1 MTHLEVPEPAISPRT
16 EAAPP
21 PRSDEGCESISAD
34 ALAARTP
41 IIASNRG
48 PVTFRLDGNG
58 NRETQRGGGGLVTA
72 LMGVVQQT
80 QVRWIS
86 CAQTPEDREW
96 GQGLVEIGENGQQAF
111 LEFVK
116 PSLEAYQGFYHTIA
130 NPLLW
135 FLQHSMWDMFREPTI
150 DRVILK
156 KWEEGY
162 VPVNMLFAEAISKQI
177 QAAPTP
183 ALVMLQ
189 DYHLYLTPGYI
200 RRKLRPRARYALTHF
215 IHIPW
220 PGSEDWKFLPPWMR
234 TPILESLCAVDLLG
248 FQTRED
254 GLNFLRTCESL
265 LPRAHVSYKHGR
277 VWYRNHATHVREFP
291 ISIDVRGMRALA
303 DGPEVERYRQEL
315 ERSQRDRKLILRIDR
330 MEPTKNIVRG
340 FQAYDDL
347 LEHHPEHRGNVRFLA
362 LLVPSRL
369 KVREYG
375 TYLDEVMAAAGRVNA
390 RYGDAEW
397 EPIRILVGE
406 EYPRAVAGLQ
416 IYDVLLVNSIADGM
430 NLVAK
435 EGPIVNRKAGVLVL
449 SEHTGAHEQLEPG
462 VLTVSPLDVYGTAEA
477 LHAALTMSQVER
489 EVRAGRLRSLIEQG
503 DIASWLCAQ
512 LQAVAELGL

>member
-1 MTHLEVPEPAISPRT
+1 
-16 EAAPP
+16 
-21 PRSDEGCESISAD
+21 
-34 ALAARTP
+34 
-41 IIASNRG
+41 
-48 PVTFRLDGNG
+48 
-58 NRETQRGGGGLVTA
+58 
-72 LMGVVQQT
+72 
-80 QVRWIS
+80 
-86 CAQTPEDREW
+86 
-96 GQGLVEIGENGQQAF
+96 
-111 LEFVK
+111 
-116 PSLEAYQGFYHTIA
+116 
-130 NPLLW
+130 
-135 FLQHSMWDMFREPTI
+135 
-150 DRVILK
+150 
-156 KWEEGY
+156 
-162 VPVNMLFAEAISKQI
+162 
-177 QAAPTP
+177 
-183 ALVMLQ
+183 
-189 DYHLYLTPGYI
+189 
-200 RRKLRPRARYALTHF
+200 
-215 IHIPW
+215 
-220 PGSEDWKFLPPWMR
+220 
-234 TPILESLCAVDLLG
+234 
-248 FQTRED
+248 
-254 GLNFLRTCESL
+254 
-265 LPRAHVSYKHGR
+265 
-277 VWYRNHATHVREFP
+277 
-291 ISIDVRGMRALA
+291 
-303 DGPEVERYRQEL
+303 
-315 ERSQRDRKLILRIDR
+315 